1 MVGSRCVC
9 SLSVGT
15 LRLMSPPLRVGANI
29 HFDTAYSQFPNT
41 TFADH
46 SAKIGGQ
53 VEAVLGPVAVYDQ
66 GAHPHHQYCSDLKA
80 SSREQVHDARPPGK
94 L

>member
-1 MVGSRCVC
+1 MVGGRCVC
-9 SLSVGT
+9 SLSVGI

-53 VEAVLGPVAVYDQ
+53 VETVLGLVALYGQ
-66 GAHPHHQYCSDLKA
+66 GVHPITDIV
-80 SSREQVHDARPPGK
+80 RI
-94 L
+94 